1 MPVYTCITTT
11 GTLSDD
17 AKAAM
22 AAEIT
27 EVHASITRAP
37 TRFVHVLFH
46 ELPATNVFTDA
57 APSNPVLIDG
67 LIRAGRSDADKTRLA
82 TDLSSSI
89 SRVIGIPEAHI
100 LVSIGDRPARF
111 GVEGGRVLPEPG
123 AEAEWLDQAVS

>member
-1 MPVYTCITTT
+1 MPVYTITTT
-11 GTLSDD
+11 TETVSDD
-17 AKAAM
+17 TKAAM

-46 ELPATNVFTDA
+46 ELPATGVFTDA
-57 APSNPVLIDG
+57 TPSSPVLIDG

-82 TDLSSSI
+82 TDISSSI
-89 SRVIGIPEAHI
+89 SRVTGIPEARI

-111 GVEGGRVLPEPG
+111 GVEDGRVLPEPG
-123 AEAEWLDQAVS
+123 AEAEWLEQAMS